1 MKSMA
6 ILLWNPQISG
16 GTNVVF
22 EHALSLE
29 KSGFDVT
36 IVMEEALNT
45 NDIAWFPNACNFNWK
60 TYEQAVGHEFDI
72 VMATWWRTALSLH
85 RISARRYV
93 YFVQSIESYFYP
105 EIEVPLR
112 QLVDST
118 YLFPVNYVTE
128 ATWIQDYLSRL
139 YGHSPKLVKNGINK
153 SYFSDTGKVIQVKS
167 PDRLR
172 VLVEGPLGVDFKNVE
187 RTIELCRQSECDE
200 IWLLTL
206 SDVDS
211 YQGVDRVF
219 SKVPIDKVSEIYR
232 SCDVLVK
239 LSKVEGM
246 FGPPLEMFHCG
257 GTSVT
262 YDVTGYDEYIK
273 NDVNGLVVNM
283 DDEQGVI
290 DAINRLK
297 NDSKKLAELK
307 AQAKLTADFW
317 PDWRQSGEEF
327 QKAMEFIF
335 DEGMTTSKG
344 LLNAS
349 SKFAWKHYEYAETL
363 RLQEQ
368 ISARN
373 LTLKKYVNLLK
384 ERFPK
389 LYFRLRGIWFRIIRT
404 FVS

>member
-1 MKSMA
+1 MKSIA
-6 ILLWNPQISG
+6 ILLWSPQISG

-29 KSGFDVT
+29 KSGYDVT
-36 IVMEEALNT
+36 IVMEEALNA
-45 NDIAWFPNACNFNWK
+45 NDIAWFPKARNFNWK
-60 TYEQAVGHEFDI
+60 TYEQAAEHEFDI
-72 VMATWWRTALSLH
+72 VMATWWRTAFSLH
-85 RISARRYV
+85 RISARRHV
-93 YFVQSIESYFYP
+93 FFVQSIESYFYP
-105 EIEVPLR
+105 EVEVPLR

-128 ATWIQDYLSRL
+128 ATWIQEHLSQE

-153 SYFSDTGKVIQVKS
+153 AYFCDNGPVLQDKVSGK
-167 PDRLR
+167 LR

-219 SKVPIDKVSEIYR
+219 SKVPIDKVGEIYR

-273 NDVNGLVVNM
+273 NDVNGLVVKM

-307 AQAKLTADFW
+307 AQAKLTADSW

-327 QKAMEFIF
+327 QNAMKCIF
-335 DEGMTTSKG
+335 DEGMSTSKG

-349 SKFAWKHYEYAETL
+349 TRCAWKHYEYAEML
-363 RLQEQ
+363 RLQKQ
-368 ISARN
+368 IGVRN
-373 LTLKKYVNLLK
+373 LTFKKYVNLLK
-384 ERFPK
+384 EKCPR
-389 LYFRLRGIWFRIIRT
+389 LYFRIKDIWFSIMKT